1 MKFLVTGSEGFFG
14 SHLVETLLKSN
25 HEVSCFVQYNSFSSI
40 GWLEDVSKKFP
51 KIRKSIHFGDIRD
64 IETVKKALSNVDI
77 CINLAALIAIPYS
90 YVNPRGYMETN
101 ALGTLNI
108 LEACRQNSISRIIH
122 VSTSEVY
129 GTPKTIPITEL
140 HPIQTQSP
148 YAASKAAADSLA
160 MSYFHS
166 FELPVV
172 ILRPF
177 NLFGPRQ
184 STRAV
189 IPTIV
194 TQALQSDEIRIG
206 SISTRR
212 EFNFV
217 TEIAKAFEKVALSE
231 KGVGE
236 VFNVGNGTDI
246 SIEDVIRFVLEITGR
261 KCKVIESNE
270 RLRPLNSEVMTLQS
284 DSTKIAKTFD
294 WSYNLS
300 GLEGFKSGLEDTVAW
315 YSLPE
320 NLDKFNSKEY
330 GI

>member
-1 MKFLVTGSEGFFG
+1 MKILVTGSEGFFG

-77 CINLAALIAIPYS
+77 CINVAALIAIPYS

-108 LEACRQNSISRIIH
+108 LEACRQNSVSRIIH

-148 YAASKAAADSLA
+148 YAASKAAADNLA

-246 SIEDVIRFVLEITGR
+246 SIEEVIRFVLEITGR
-261 KCKVIESNE
+261 NCKVIESNE